1 MKILH
6 ISDTHIYEEPHKKLC
21 GVLTRDTLLNVLE
34 IARHGEAFDLIIAT
48 GDLSMD
54 GSIDSYKWLR
64 EQLNSL
70 KVPYYVLPGNHDN
83 FLNLRSVFDLSE
95 KPYPKLINLRNWKIL
110 LLDTQK
116 KGAVYGSLD
125 KIQLERLEN
134 FLKRDVA
141 KKTAIFMHH
150 PAVEVGCDWLDKIN
164 LREGKEC
171 FMQLTQSY
179 QVELIVAGHV
189 HQESQFLRGET
200 CFLTS
205 PSTCAQFKPQSFD
218 FAVDN
223 SPPGFRVIEFTDEN
237 SFHTSVMRV
246 R

>member
-6 ISDTHIYEEPHKKLC
+6 ISDTHIYKEPHKKLC
-21 GVLTRDTLLNVLE
+21 GILTRDTLLNVLE
-34 IARHGEAFDLIIAT
+34 IVRHGEAIDLIIAT

-64 EQLNSL
+64 DQLDAL
-70 KVPYYVLPGNHDN
+70 KVPYYVLPGNHDD
-83 FLNLRSVFDLSE
+83 FSNLRSVFDLPE
-95 KPYPKLINLRNWKIL
+95 KPYPKLIDLRDWKVL

-134 FLKRDVA
+134 FLKRGMA

-150 PAVEVGCDWLDKIN
+150 PAVEVGCNWLDKIN

-171 FMQLTQSY
+171 FMQLTESY

-189 HQESQFLRGET
+189 HQESRFLRGGT

-223 SPPGFRVIEFTDEN
+223 SPPGFRVIEFNDEN

-246 R
+246 P